1 MAQGRLQTAPHRPT
15 GVGVA
20 FPALRERRHRAAFIL
35 GCMAVT
41 AGVLL
46 HLPMYWMGRGDGFR
60 LAEMPMDAGMLWGMA
75 AILAGSLL
83 AAWGLLPVER
93 WKAERVDVAVPDH
106 PRLARAHY
114 MLMVV
119 LTTALVIDVMKPASL
134 GFVLPGMRAEYGLD
148 ALSVAWLPFSALCG
162 TVLGSIVWGV
172 LADVFGRRSS
182 ILLSSVLFVGTSICG
197 AMPSYGWNVAMCF
210 LMGAAAGGM
219 LPVTYALLAETMP
232 ARHRGWVLVL
242 VGGLGSVGGYLV
254 ASLAAAWLEP
264 SFSWRA
270 LWFLNLPTGMAL
282 IALSVLIPESPRF
295 LLRLGRRDEARATL
309 ARFGAEL
316 HEAGADSAATKRA
329 APVPRALWPMT
340 IALSVCGLASGLI
353 NFGVLLWLPAHM
365 VSLGH
370 SLSWSSG
377 LLAASASM
385 ALPTVLVAAWLYG
398 HWSSKRAILAALTL
412 SAVGLGGVIHVAGDA
427 GPTGWLV
434 SVTLLIVG
442 SNAILAMLLPYAAES
457 YPAATRGRAVGWIA
471 ACTKLGGPLSQGLT
485 LLGMVPALG
494 SAAMVTGVTT
504 LAAIA
509 LIVAFC
515 IETRQHELL

>member
-1 MAQGRLQTAPHRPT
+1 MRQAPPRPT
-15 GVGVA
+15 GAAFA
-20 FPALRERRHRAAFIL
+20 FPALGERRHLVAFVL
-35 GCMAVT
+35 GCAGVT

-60 LAEMPMDAGMLWGMA
+60 LVDMPMDAGMLWGMA
-75 AILAGSLL
+75 AILAGSVL
-83 AAWGLLPVER
+83 AAWGLLPAER
-93 WKAERVDVAVPDH
+93 WKAQRIDVAAPDH

-114 MLMVV
+114 LLMVV

-134 GFVLPGMRAEYGLD
+134 GFVLPGLRAEYGLD
-148 ALSVAWLPFSALCG
+148 ALSVAWLPFAALCG
-162 TVLGSIVWGV
+162 TVLGSILWGV

-197 AMPSYGWNVAMCF
+197 AMPSYAWNVGMCF

-242 VGGLGSVGGYLV
+242 VGGLGSVGGYLA
-254 ASLAAAWLEP
+254 ASLAATWLEP
-264 SFSWRA
+264 ILSWRA
-270 LWFLNLPTGMAL
+270 LWFLNLPTGLAL
-282 IALSVLIPESPRF
+282 IALSALIPESPRF

-309 ARFGAEL
+309 ARFGSVLREDL
-316 HEAGADSAATKRA
+316 PEAAMPPRP

-370 SLSWSSG
+370 SLAWSGG
-377 LLAASASM
+377 LLAASAFM
-385 ALPTVLVAAWLYG
+385 ALPTVLAAAWLYG
-398 HWSSKRAILAALTL
+398 RWSSKRAILAAMALATI
-412 SAVGLGGVIHVAGDA
+412 GLGGVISVAGDA
-427 GPTGWLV
+427 GPAGWLV

-442 SNAILAMLLPYAAES
+442 TNAILAMLLPYAAES

-494 SAAMVTGVTT
+494 SAALVTT
-504 LAAIA
+504 VATLVAIA
-509 LIVAFC
+509 LITAFC
-515 IETRQHELL
+515 IETRDHELL

>member
-1 MAQGRLQTAPHRPT
+1 MRQAPPRPT
-15 GVGVA
+15 GAAFA
-20 FPALRERRHRAAFIL
+20 FPALGERRHLVAFVL
-35 GCMAVT
+35 GCCGVT

-60 LAEMPMDAGMLWGMA
+60 LVDMPMDAGMLWGMA
-75 AILAGSLL
+75 AILAGSVL
-83 AAWGLLPVER
+83 AAWGLLPAER
-93 WKAERVDVAVPDH
+93 WKAQRIDVAAPDH

-114 MLMVV
+114 LLMVV

-134 GFVLPGMRAEYGLD
+134 GFVLPGLRAEYGLD
-148 ALSVAWLPFSALCG
+148 ALSVAWLPFAALCG
-162 TVLGSIVWGV
+162 TVLGSILWGV

-197 AMPSYGWNVAMCF
+197 AMPSYAWNVGMCF

-242 VGGLGSVGGYLV
+242 VGGLGSVGGYLA
-254 ASLAAAWLEP
+254 ASLAATWLEP
-264 SFSWRA
+264 ILSWRA
-270 LWFLNLPTGMAL
+270 LWFLNLPTGLAL
-282 IALSVLIPESPRF
+282 IALSALIPESPRF

-309 ARFGAEL
+309 ARFGSVLREDL
-316 HEAGADSAATKRA
+316 PEAAMPPRP

-370 SLSWSSG
+370 SLAWSGG
-377 LLAASASM
+377 LLAASAFM
-385 ALPTVLVAAWLYG
+385 ALPTVLAAAWLYG
-398 HWSSKRAILAALTL
+398 RWSSKRAILAAMALATI
-412 SAVGLGGVIHVAGDA
+412 GLGGVISVAGDA
-427 GPTGWLV
+427 GPAGWLV

-442 SNAILAMLLPYAAES
+442 TNAILAMLLPYAAES

-494 SAAMVTGVTT
+494 SAALVTT
-504 LAAIA
+504 VATLVAIA
-509 LIVAFC
+509 LITAFC
-515 IETRQHELL
+515 IETRDHELL